1 MFSLN
6 SRDSHS
12 VSHQKILNRMRTGWF
27 TQLLETS
34 LPAVGRRG
42 WPLPMMQMHYLDKIK
57 DLDDDNEH
65 EHDYGVDKL

>member
-1 MFSLN
+1 
-6 SRDSHS
+6 
-12 VSHQKILNRMRTGWF
+12 MRTGWF